1 MPLTAKQLGRVKELM
16 KTLHSFAGLVEKI
29 ELAASNPAAQDDA
42 ELVRLQRELAHG
54 LDVALELTKALN
66 HTALALHIEL
76 LTRRNLT

>member
-16 KTLHSFAGLVEKI
+16 KTLHSFAGLIEKI
-29 ELAASNPAAQDDA
+29 EKAAASPTVEDE

-76 LTRRNLT
+76 LTRKSV